1 MWINLNLGPWILV
14 FLRDGTDLVRR
25 NAGLCLVQVKNDPKY
40 STKPQPE
47 VFSAMEP
54 YDLGILEEGDP
65 SVPLIKIVFALAA
78 RKPSLNVVRRAP
90 TKEYGAMVYEIWR
103 AGLSPDILQPII
115 SQETG
120 VWDSLL
126 QASYG
131 WKELCKTASDATAT
145 LRKSATPGAARDPGH
160 HSRWARRPSTVGP
173 QS

>member
-1 MWINLNLGPWILV
+1 MRWSL
-14 FLRDGTDLVRR
+14 T
-25 NAGLCLVQVKNDPKY
+25 
-40 STKPQPE
+40 
-47 VFSAMEP
+47 
-54 YDLGILEEGDP
+54 ILEEGDP

-90 TKEYGAMVYEIWR
+90 TKEYGAGVYEIWC

-131 WKELCKTASDATAT
+131 WKEMYKTASDVTAI
-145 LRKSATPGAARDPGH
+145 LRKSATPGAEIPVIIPVGRDAHPLL
-160 HSRWARRPSTVGP
+160 SRKVEDSDM
-173 QS
+173 S